1 MTTYSFPA
9 PDQPDLPIAG
19 SGDRF
24 PVRRIF
30 CVGRN
35 YEAHAAE
42 MGNTV
47 DRAAPFYFTKSAHAI
62 LHSGQSMT
70 YPQGTSDLH
79 HEIELVV
86 AIGPSVGLT
95 DAPAGEVEIFGYA
108 VGLDMTRRDLQGA
121 AKDGRKPWDT
131 GKDFEQSAIIGAITP
146 AADTLLDAA
155 QIRLDVN
162 GEKRQSAPLS
172 DMVHTVEEIIANLS
186 TLYHLRS
193 GDLIMT
199 GTPAGVGAVQ
209 VGDVLTGSIDGLEAV
224 KTTIVA

>member
-9 PDQPDLPIAG
+9 PAQPDLPIAG
-19 SGDRF
+19 SEDRF

-47 DRAAPFYFTKSAHAI
+47 DRAAPFYFTKSGHAI
-62 LHSGQSMT
+62 LQSGQDMT
-70 YPQGTSDLH
+70 YPQATSDLH

-86 AIGPSVGLT
+86 AIGPSVGLSH
-95 DAPAGEVEIFGYA
+95 APASEVEIFGYA
-108 VGLDMTRRDLQGA
+108 VGLDMTRRDLQA
-121 AKDGRKPWDT
+121 VAKDGRKPWDT

-146 AADTLLDAA
+146 AADALLDSAH
-155 QIRLDVN
+155 IRLDVN
-162 GEKRQSAPLS
+162 GETRQSAPLS
-172 DMVHTVEEIIANLS
+172 DMVHDVREIIAHLS
-186 TLYHLRS
+186 TLYRLRS

-199 GTPAGVGAVQ
+199 GTPAGVGAVG
-209 VGDVLTGSIDGLEAV
+209 VGDELVGSVDGLEPV
-224 KTTIVA
+224 RTKIVA

>member
-1 MTTYSFPA
+1 MTNYCFAPA
-9 PDQPDLPIAG
+9 DQPSLPIAG
-19 SGDRF
+19 STERF

-62 LHSGQSMT
+62 LQSGQDMP
-70 YPQGTSDLH
+70 YPQATHDLH
-79 HEIELVV
+79 HEVELVV
-86 AIGPSVGLT
+86 AIGPSVGLSNP
-95 DAPAGEVEIFGYA
+95 PAGEVTIFGYA
-108 VGLDMTRRDLQGA
+108 AGLDMTRRDLQAA

-131 GKDFEQSAIIGAITP
+131 GKDFENAAIIGAITP
-146 AADTLLDAA
+146 AEDALLEAA
-155 QIRLDVN
+155 HIRLDVN
-162 GEKRQSAPLS
+162 GTARQQAPLS
-172 DMVHTVEEIIANLS
+172 DMIHSVDAIIAHLS

-199 GTPAGVGAVQ
+199 GTPAGVGAVTR
-209 VGDVLTGSIDGLEAV
+209 GDTLSGSIDGLEPV
-224 KTTIVA
+224 TTTIV

>member
-1 MTTYSFPA
+1 MTSYCFTP
-9 PDQPDLPIAG
+9 PDQPALPIAG
-19 SGDRF
+19 ATDLF

-35 YEAHAAE
+35 YAAHAAE

-47 DRAAPFYFTKSAHAI
+47 DRTAPFYFTKSAHA
-62 LHSGQSMT
+62 LLQSGHDMP

-79 HEIELVV
+79 HEVELVV
-86 AIGPSVGLT
+86 AIGKSVGLENP
-95 DAPAGEVEIFGYA
+95 PADEIEVFGYA
-108 VGLDMTRRDLQGA
+108 VGIDMTRRDLQAA

-131 GKDFEQSAIIGAITP
+131 GKDFENSAIIGAITP

-155 QIRLDVN
+155 SIRLDVN
-162 GEKRQSAPLS
+162 GTTRQCAPLT
-172 DMVHTVEEIIANLS
+172 DMVHSIAQIIAHLS

-199 GTPAGVGAVQ
+199 GTPAGVGAV
-209 VGDVLTGSIDGLEAV
+209 VTGDTLTGSIDGLEDV
-224 KTTIVA
+224 RTMII

>member
-1 MTTYSFPA
+1 MTTYAFAA

-19 SGDRF
+19 SEDRY

-62 LHSGQSMT
+62 LQSGQNMP
-70 YPQGTSDLH
+70 YPQATQDLH

-86 AIGPSVGLT
+86 AIGPSVGLENP
-95 DAPAGEVEIFGYA
+95 PAEEIEIYGYA
-108 VGLDMTRRDLQGA
+108 VGLDMTRRDLQA
-121 AKDGRKPWDT
+121 VAKDGRKPWDT
-131 GKDFEQSAIIGAITP
+131 GKDFESSAIIGPLTP
-146 AADTLLDAA
+146 AADTLLDTAH
-155 QIRLDVN
+155 IRLEVN
-162 GEKRQSAPLS
+162 GEVRQSAPLT
-172 DMVHTVEEIIANLS
+172 DMVHSVKEIIAHLS
-186 TLYHLRS
+186 TLYQLRP

-199 GTPAGVGAVQ
+199 GTPAGIGAV
-209 VGDVLTGSIDGLEAV
+209 VRGDWLLGSVDGLEGV
-224 KTTIVA
+224 TTTIV

>member
-1 MTTYSFPA
+1 MTSYCFPA
-9 PDQPDLPIAG
+9 HDQVTLPIAG
-19 SGDRF
+19 STDLF

-47 DRAAPFYFTKSAHAI
+47 DRAAPFYFTKSAHA
-62 LHSGQSMT
+62 LLQSGQHMP

-86 AIGPSVGLT
+86 AIGKSVGLENP
-95 DAPAGEVEIFGYA
+95 PANEIEIFGYA
-108 VGLDMTRRDLQGA
+108 VGLDMTRRDLQAA

-131 GKDFEQSAIIGAITP
+131 GKDFENSAIIGAITP

-155 QIRLDVN
+155 SIRLDVN
-162 GEKRQSAPLS
+162 GQTRQSAPLT
-172 DMVHTVEEIIANLS
+172 DMVHDVAGIIAHLS

-199 GTPAGVGAVQ
+199 GTPAGVGAV
-209 VGDVLTGSIDGLEAV
+209 VAGDVLIGSIDGLEDV
-224 KTTIVA
+224 RTTIA